1 MGKNSLV
8 KPTAKK
14 KSGPKKKSKKPEATL
29 VHSAPPETAPLKEET
44 IPKEDVTEKITLAP
58 VKTEERIMEKEK
70 SEKPIEKT
78 EEIKIES
85 PPVETK
91 SCEPMKKS
99 KESDPVDRVMK
110 YVIAGFIVLILII
123 IAVSSSNS
131 KKYYVQAAD
140 GGIEIWKGNF
150 APLGKQCLMQLPGMK
165 LKETLKAAYSKEE
178 ALSFVF
184 QYYLQKSDTL
194 LEVTGMP
201 DFEGIKSYL
210 KTAISYAVSDSQ
222 RAVARSRINHID
234 LMLLLYKADVALDK
248 GTIEGA
254 ENALKHL
261 EQAASLDLPSH
272 QAELVRV
279 KTDSARK
286 LIASVKAK
294 ESEKGQAAKEKK
306 Q

>member
-1 MGKNSLV
+1 MGKKSLV

-14 KSGPKKKSKKPEATL
+14 KSGPKRQSKKPEATL
-29 VHSAPPETAPLKEET
+29 VQSGAPPETET
-44 IPKEDVTEKITLAP
+44 ITLAP
-58 VKTEERIMEKEK
+58 VKIEERIMEKEK
-70 SEKPIEKT
+70 SEKPIEKI
-78 EEIKIES
+78 EEIKFES
-85 PPVETK
+85 PRAEPK
-91 SCEPMKKS
+91 SCEPVKKS
-99 KESDPVDRVMK
+99 KEPDPVDHVMK
-110 YVIAGFIVLILII
+110 YVIAGFIALILII

-150 APLGKQCLMQLPGMK
+150 APLGKQFLMQLPGMK

-178 ALSFVF
+178 AFSFVF
-184 QYYLQKSDTL
+184 QYYLLRSDAL

-201 DFEGIKSYL
+201 DFDGIKSYL
-210 KTAISYAVSDSQ
+210 KTALSYAVSDSQ
-222 RAVARSRINHID
+222 QATARSRINHID

-248 GTIEGA
+248 GTIESA
-254 ENALKHL
+254 ENALKYL
-261 EQAASLDLPSH
+261 EQAASLDLPSN

-286 LIASVKAK
+286 LIASVKAR